1 MMWKCFPNNFGERR
15 RRQLRGSSSVVVAWR
30 RILLQRGWILL
41 ARRRRRCETHV
52 VLWGFEALV
61 CDGQNVEA
69 EMGTKVHC
77 TVNTTSYRRLC
88 SCNTDPF
95 WSQGILSQITC
106 HGCCSPFGS
115 NGRKLLN
122 SAIDASM
129 GKRFPERACSCRFLS
144 FSLSPPLIIHFRAHS
159 GATKDWPR
167 LMPFPGKWVCSSSDS
182 EWVDYLQP

>member
-1 MMWKCFPNNFGERR
+1 MAPTSDNGGPPCVPSTSLFQFWSISILCPEHLTFCSVHAKNRGFSWKVGLFPNNFGERR

-52 VLWGFEALV
+52 VLRGFEALV

-95 WSQGILSQITC
+95 
-106 HGCCSPFGS
+106 
-115 NGRKLLN
+115 
-122 SAIDASM
+122 
-129 GKRFPERACSCRFLS
+129 
-144 FSLSPPLIIHFRAHS
+144 
-159 GATKDWPR
+159 
-167 LMPFPGKWVCSSSDS
+167 
-182 EWVDYLQP
+182 